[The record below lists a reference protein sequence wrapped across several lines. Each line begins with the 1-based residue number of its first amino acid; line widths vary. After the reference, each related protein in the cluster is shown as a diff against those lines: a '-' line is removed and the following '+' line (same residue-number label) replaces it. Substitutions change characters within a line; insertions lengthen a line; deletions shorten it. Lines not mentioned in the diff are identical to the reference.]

1 MLQEK
6 RERVA
11 QLKLRREQL
20 ENERQR
26 IMENLDK
33 IKGGDLTH
41 LRKNPAILNTA
52 NAILGEMRDLK
63 GYGVNDAR
71 GKLANQVDRLAELKV
86 INKL

>member
-1 MLQEK
+1 
-6 RERVA
+6 
-11 QLKLRREQL
+11 
-20 ENERQR
+20 
-26 IMENLDK
+26 MENLDK

-63 GYGVNDAR
+63 GYGINDAR

-86 INKL
+86 NHIEKDLPLKLIAYFFAN